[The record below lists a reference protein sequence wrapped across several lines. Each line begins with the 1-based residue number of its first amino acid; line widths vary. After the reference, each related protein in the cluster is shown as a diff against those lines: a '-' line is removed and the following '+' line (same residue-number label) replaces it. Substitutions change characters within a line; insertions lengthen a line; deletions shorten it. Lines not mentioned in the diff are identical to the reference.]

1 MFWAFPNQN
10 GPKQLE
16 RFRKTHQSSGHTPAT
31 TYPKHNT
38 NGQRTEKLGQFY
50 GGRFLLTLTVLVK
63 HTRYV
68 PVRMSALEL
77 KPPFEF
83 EIIEAFHESSV

>member
-1 MFWAFPNQN
+1 MRITLAFAVYSTRV
-10 GPKQLE
+10 E
-16 RFRKTHQSSGHTPAT
+16 
-31 TYPKHNT
+31 YMY
-38 NGQRTEKLGQFY
+38 KLY
-50 GGRFLLTLTVLVK
+50 MYMYCTLLVK

-77 KPPFEF
+77 KPLFEF